1 MRFSVF
7 ILSMILVTMHA
18 AGQSPQS
25 NHAHQTKKFPPTMQ
39 QPITDTYHGTS
50 VTEDYRWLEDFQD
63 AAVRRWSAA
72 QNAYARSVLDA
83 LPGVD
88 AIRGQVTEIL
98 SAATVSYGSV
108 SYRGDKFFAI
118 KRQPPKQQPF
128 IIAMDSLDD
137 VDTARVIVDPNVID
151 PEGTTHVDWY
161 KVSPDGKLLAV
172 SMSSGGSET
181 GNLSIYDVAT
191 AKMVHEQIPNVNSGT
206 AGGSLAWLADSTG
219 FFYTKHFKVAPQDPE
234 DQNVFQH
241 VYLHKLGTAIS
252 SDKYELGEGF
262 PQIAE
267 IQLVMDDDSGRLLA
281 TVQEGDGGEFAH
293 HLRSVEGKWR
303 QFSSFGDGTKQAVF
317 GRQDYLF
324 VVTLTGASRGRIV
337 RVPIG
342 TLDVASS
349 PTVIAEGKDTI
360 VTSGIA
366 FWGET
371 TVLPTKDRLYVVYQL
386 GGPSELR
393 AFDYSGNPVAAPKQF
408 DVSAIHGLMPLD
420 DDTIL
425 FGNTSYTQ
433 PDAYHR
439 FDASTGQ
446 TVKTKLA
453 TLSPTTMNDARVIRR
468 FAKSKDGTR
477 VPLNVIL
484 PAGVEP
490 DGKNPCVIYG
500 YGGYGVNI
508 VPRFRPLNRIL
519 MDRKVIYVV
528 ANIRGGSEFG
538 ESWHLEG
545 NLTNKQNVFDD
556 FAACVSFMTEA
567 GYTSPERTAIL
578 GGSNGGLLMGATLTQ
593 HPDKIKAVV
602 ALVGIYDM
610 LRVELSPNG
619 AFNVPEF
626 GTVNDEDQ
634 FKALHA
640 YSPYHNVKD
649 GVKYPAVLFMTGEND
664 PRVDPMQ
671 SRKMTARLQAATASG
686 QPVLLRTSANAGHG
700 SGNSLSEEIE
710 QSVDMFAFLFDQLKV
725 EQP

>member
-1 MRFSVF
+1 MRFCVF
-7 ILSMILVTMHA
+7 TLSMIMATMHA
-18 AGQSPQS
+18 AGQSPQANLS
-25 NHAHQTKKFPPTMQ
+25 PQTKKFPATKKQPT
-39 QPITDTYHGTS
+39 TDNYHGTS

-63 AAVRRWSAA
+63 AAVREWSTA

-88 AIRGQVTEIL
+88 AIRAQVTEIL
-98 SAATVSYGSV
+98 SAETVSYGSV
-108 SYRGDKFFAI
+108 SHRGGKFFAI

-128 IIAMDSLDD
+128 IVAMDSLDD
-137 VDTARVIVDPNVID
+137 VDTARVIVDPNAID

-181 GNLSIYDVAT
+181 GNLSIYDVST
-191 AKMVHEQIPNVNSGT
+191 AKTVHEEIPNVNSGT
-206 AGGSLAWLADSTG
+206 AGGSLAWLADCTG
-219 FFYTKHFKVAPQDPE
+219 FFYTRHFKVAPEDAD

-241 VYLHKLGTAIS
+241 VYLHKLGDPTS

-267 IQLVMDDDSGRLLA
+267 IQLVMDDGSGRLLA

-293 HLRSVEGKWR
+293 HLRSVDGKWR

-317 GRQDYLF
+317 GRQDNLF
-324 VVTLTGASRGRIV
+324 VVTLADAPRGKIV
-337 RVPIG
+337 RVPIA

-349 PTVIAEGKDTI
+349 PTVIAEGTDTI

-371 TVLPTKDRLYVVYQL
+371 TVLPTTDRLYVVYQL

-393 AFDYSGNPVAAPKQF
+393 AFDYSGQPVAAPKQLE
-408 DVSAIHGLMPLD
+408 VSAIHGLMLLD

-433 PDAYHR
+433 PDAYYR

-453 TLSPTTMNDARVIRR
+453 TLSPTTMSDARVIRR
-468 FAKSKDGTR
+468 FAKSKDGTQ
-477 VPLNVIL
+477 VPLNIIL

-490 DGKNPCVIYG
+490 DGKNPCVVYG

-528 ANIRGGSEFG
+528 ANIRGGGEFG

-556 FAACVSFMTEA
+556 FAACVSFMTQA
-567 GYTSPERTAIL
+567 GYTTPERTAIL

-593 HPDKIKAVV
+593 HPDKVKAVV

-619 AFNVPEF
+619 AFNVTEF
-626 GTVNDEDQ
+626 GTVKNPAH
-634 FKALHA
+634 FNALYA

-686 QPVLLRTSANAGHG
+686 QPVLLRTSTNAGHG

-710 QSVDMFAFLFDQLKV
+710 QSVDMYAFLFDQLKV